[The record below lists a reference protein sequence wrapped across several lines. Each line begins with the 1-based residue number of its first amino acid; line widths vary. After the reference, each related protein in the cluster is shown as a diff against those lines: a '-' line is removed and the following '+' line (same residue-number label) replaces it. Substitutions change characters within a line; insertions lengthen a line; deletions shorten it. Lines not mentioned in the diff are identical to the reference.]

1 MERSSKGYVSHLT
14 RRIGETAVEQSTAR
28 SQRVGDA
35 GCSTPAFKKGKQVVQ
50 HAVTAPHFMR
60 LPSIVRQLEALAHK

>member
-1 MERSSKGYVSHLT
+1 MERSSQGYVPHFTT

-35 GCSTPAFKKGKQVVQ
+35 GYSTPAFKLT
-50 HAVTAPHFMR
+50 AEVT
-60 LPSIVRQLEALAHK
+60 PSQL